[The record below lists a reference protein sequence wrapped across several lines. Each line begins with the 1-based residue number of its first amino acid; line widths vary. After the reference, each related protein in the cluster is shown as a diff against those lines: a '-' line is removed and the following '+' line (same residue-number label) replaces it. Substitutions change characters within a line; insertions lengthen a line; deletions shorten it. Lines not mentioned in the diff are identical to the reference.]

1 MDSRD
6 HFYGFSLLFN
16 IFAEKKTYYA
26 GIKYIKLCSL
36 YFLLSIFILA
46 VVNDI
51 NSAKNKES

>member
-1 MDSRD
+1 LLLW
-6 HFYGFSLLFN
+6 SLRTSPF
-16 IFAEKKTYYA
+16 FFQ
-26 GIKYIKLCSL
+26 YIKLCSL